1 MTEQARPTGDG
12 APTTT
17 RAWSFDRPAPAAE
30 GRLTLG
36 ARDLPPLA
44 AGDVRVRVS
53 ACGLC
58 RTDLHLLEGDL
69 RVRRAG
75 TVPGHQVVGRV
86 VGLGTGVDDLSPG
99 DRVGI
104 AWLRRTCGVCRW
116 CRTGRE
122 NLCPRSEYTGWDA
135 DGGLAD
141 LADVPAAYAYRLP
154 EGPPDEQLAPLLC
167 AGIIGYRALRRAA
180 LPPGGRLG
188 IYGFGSSAHITAQ
201 LAMAEGAEVHVLTR
215 GAGNRALAEELGAA
229 SVGPADGSPP
239 VPLDAAILFAPA
251 GELVPVA
258 LAALDRGG
266 TLAVAGI
273 HLSDVP
279 ALDYERHLFY
289 ERDLRSVTS
298 NTRQDGTELLALAP
312 RVGVTGV
319 RVHTTAYDF
328 ADTCRA
334 LQDLAAGRVSGSAV
348 VIL

>member
-1 MTEQARPTGDG
+1 MTDQARRTGDG
-12 APTTT
+12 VPATT

-30 GRLTLG
+30 GRLALG
-36 ARDLPPLA
+36 TRDLP
-44 AGDVRVRVS
+44 
-53 ACGLC
+53 
-58 RTDLHLLEGDL
+58 
-69 RVRRAG
+69 VRRAG

-86 VGLGTGVDDLSPG
+86 VGLGAGGVGLALG

-116 CRTGRE
+116 CRTSRE

-141 LADVPAAYAYRLP
+141 HTDVPAAYAYRLP

-215 GAGNRALAEELGAA
+215 GSGNRALAEELGAA
-229 SVGPADGSPP
+229 SVGAADATPP
-239 VPLDAAILFAPA
+239 VPLDSAILFAPA

-279 ALDYERHLFY
+279 PLDYERHLFY

-298 NTRQDGTELLALAP
+298 NTRQDGAELLALAS
-312 RVGVTGV
+312 RAASGGTGV
-319 RVHTTAYDF
+319 RVHTTVYDF
-328 ADTCRA
+328 ADTGRA

-348 VIL
+348 VAL